1 MDKFLEQRAL
11 CPVFKKYAYLLTGS
25 TGPIPTYVYE
35 GVKDYMDRRLTKGAM
50 PFFAGKAPSP

>member
-11 CPVFKKYAYLLTGS
+11 CPVFEKYAYLLTGS

-35 GVKDYMDRRLTKGAM
+35 GVKDYMDRRLT
-50 PFFAGKAPSP
+50 